1 MLAPDS
7 RVEIEAERPFEMVV
21 PSTDPSSRAVRCA
34 VTRVAGRVA
43 AIAGDTLHLVR
54 IRSVRTA
61 PGAMSVC
68 RSPQVAMVVTA
79 VPGLVVKVGAPES
92 DE

>member
-1 MLAPDS
+1 
-7 RVEIEAERPFEMVV
+7 
-21 PSTDPSSRAVRCA
+21 
-34 VTRVAGRVA
+34 
-43 AIAGDTLHLVR
+43 
-54 IRSVRTA
+54 
-61 PGAMSVC
+61 MSVC